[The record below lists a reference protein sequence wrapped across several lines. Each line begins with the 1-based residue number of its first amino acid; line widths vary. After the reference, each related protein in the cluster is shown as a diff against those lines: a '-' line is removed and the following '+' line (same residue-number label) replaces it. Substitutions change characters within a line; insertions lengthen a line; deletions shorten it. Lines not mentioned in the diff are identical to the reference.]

1 MGLGGGF
8 SRQRRPLWTNNKTT
22 KVCCVRD
29 IFSKVMYDGYVRHES
44 ASFDIA
50 FFNKGWGLTFTITC
64 QLSVVTIIQLWVGTT
79 PNKIFLFTQYV
90 KIRKSTD
97 EYINKFENF
106 VKSLTELTNV
116 RQIDAFLMKTKNS
129 SNHFISAIQI
139 VSFLEYFVKSNKKCI

>member
-1 MGLGGGF
+1 MAPTGD
-8 SRQRRPLWTNNKTT
+8 PKTFLESSHAYLIPW
-22 KVCCVRD
+22 KVPHWYLKIVKIRLTLD
-29 IFSKVMYDGYVRHES
+29 DGYVRHES

-97 EYINKFENF
+97 EYINKFVENLQRKLSVF
-106 VKSLTELTNV
+106 SEYC
-116 RQIDAFLMKTKNS
+116 
-129 SNHFISAIQI
+129 HFSWITC
-139 VSFLEYFVKSNKKCI
+139 N